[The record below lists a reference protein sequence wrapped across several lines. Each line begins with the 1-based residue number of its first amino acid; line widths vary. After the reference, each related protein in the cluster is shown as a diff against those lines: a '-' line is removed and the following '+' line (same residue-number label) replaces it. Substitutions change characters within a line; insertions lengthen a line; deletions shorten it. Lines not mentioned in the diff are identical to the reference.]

1 MWTDLTGP
9 KLCVKLEP
17 PTVSPPF
24 PLPPPP
30 LHRLLP
36 PRKDY
41 SMRSKV
47 LLRKMKRKMMELPV
61 SQNAT
66 VIFVKMMF
74 GFIAE
79 TAVRSLL
86 TCGLHQPQYAL
97 SPF

>member
-1 MWTDLTGP
+1 
-9 KLCVKLEP
+9 
-17 PTVSPPF
+17 
-24 PLPPPP
+24 
-30 LHRLLP
+30 
-36 PRKDY
+36 
-41 SMRSKV
+41 
-47 LLRKMKRKMMELPV
+47 MELPV

-66 VIFVKMMF
+66 VIFVKIMF

>member
-1 MWTDLTGP
+1 
-9 KLCVKLEP
+9 
-17 PTVSPPF
+17 
-24 PLPPPP
+24 
-30 LHRLLP
+30 
-36 PRKDY
+36 
-41 SMRSKV
+41 MRSKV

-66 VIFVKMMF
+66 VIFVKVKIMF

>member
-1 MWTDLTGP
+1 
-9 KLCVKLEP
+9 
-17 PTVSPPF
+17 
-24 PLPPPP
+24 
-30 LHRLLP
+30 
-36 PRKDY
+36 
-41 SMRSKV
+41 MRSKV

-66 VIFVKMMF
+66 VIFVKIYMF